1 MIKKASWAY
10 RGFTIA
16 NYVFL
21 ISLSILCILPLI
33 HLLAMSLSSNN
44 AVATG
49 SVTFWPIE
57 FTWKSYQFIME
68 KPEFMASFI
77 ISIKRVV
84 LGVIVN
90 MVLTILVAYPL
101 SKEAASFKGRTVYV
115 WIFVFTMLFSGGII
129 PLYMTMRTLGLLD
142 TIWALILT
150 HAVPV
155 YNVVILLNFFR
166 ALPKELEEA
175 ALMDGAGQWRIL
187 WNIYLPLSTP
197 SLATLTLFATV
208 SHWNSWFDGILFM
221 NTPSHYPLQS
231 YLYTVVVGLDT
242 LIKSNTDLEVL
253 ALISDRTARAAQ
265 IFLGAVPILVI
276 YPFLQRYFTKGI
288 ILGSVKE

>member
-1 MIKKASWAY
+1 MIKTTNWGYK
-10 RGFTIA
+10 GFTIV
-16 NYVFL
+16 NYIFL
-21 ISLSILCILPLI
+21 IGLSVLCILPLI

-49 SVTFWPIE
+49 SVTFWPID
-57 FTWKSYQFIME
+57 FTWKSYQFIVE
-68 KPEFMASFI
+68 KPEFMTSFI

-84 LGVIVN
+84 LGVFVN

-101 SKEAASFKGRTVYV
+101 SKEAASFKGRTLYV

-129 PLYMTMRTLGLLD
+129 PLYMTMRSLGLLD

-150 HAVPV
+150 SAVPV

-187 WNIYLPLSTP
+187 WSVYLPLSTP
-197 SLATLTLFATV
+197 SLATLTLFVTV
-208 SHWNSWFDGILFM
+208 SHWNAWFDGILFM
-221 NTPSHYPLQS
+221 NSPTHYPLQS

-242 LIKSNTDLEVL
+242 LIKNNTDLELL

-265 IFLGAVPILVI
+265 IFLGALPILII

>member
-1 MIKKASWAY
+1 MIKTASWAY
-10 RGFTIA
+10 KGFTIA

-21 ISLSILCILPLI
+21 VSLSVLCILPLI

-49 SVTFWPIE
+49 SVTFWPVE
-57 FTWKSYQFIME
+57 FTWKSYQFIIE
-68 KPEFMASFI
+68 KPEFMTSFI

-101 SKEAASFKGRTVYV
+101 SKEAANFKGRTVYV

-129 PLYMTMRTLGLLD
+129 PLYMTIRSLGLLD

-221 NTPSHYPLQS
+221 NSPSHYPLQS

-242 LIKSNTDLEVL
+242 LIKSNTDLEML

-265 IFLGAVPILVI
+265 IFLGALPILII